1 MKSQVPTTDSVWLID
16 GQGLSKTYR
25 GGKRPALQDA
35 SVQVA
40 AGEILGVIG
49 PNGAGKTTLMACL
62 LGLLRPDQ
70 GTVTLGGHG
79 VESLQAKAR
88 VGYLPERLRFDPWM
102 DGWDFVAY
110 HQALSGRPAARRQ
123 ADVTEALEQVGLERA
138 AWHRPIKG
146 YSRGMLQRVGLAQ
159 ALVGRP
165 QYLFLDEP
173 TSGMDPEGAMAT
185 RNLIQTFAADGGAV
199 VVNSHQLEQLGK
211 LCHKVVFLKAGR
223 IEASEQ
229 WSGAGSLRWSLRWLT
244 EPGSAD
250 KAKAAVDKLSLSG
263 VKVLKGGLH
272 ADVADEAGAAEL
284 LKALVKAGLRVTQ
297 AGPLQGDLEKFFHGG
312 ADEAE

>member
-1 MKSQVPTTDSVWLID
+1 MSNYLIEAD
-16 GQGLSKTYR
+16 GLTKTYP
-25 GGKRPALQDA
+25 GGKVPALA
-35 SVQVA
+35 GAGVQVA
-40 AGEILGVIG
+40 PGEILGVIG

-70 GTVTLGGHG
+70 GWARLGGHA
-79 VESLQAKAR
+79 VDSLEAR
-88 VGYLPERLRFDPWM
+88 SFVGYLPERLRFDPWM
-102 DGWDFVAY
+102 RGWDFVGF
-110 HQALSGRPAARRQ
+110 HHALAGRPPDVRDAE
-123 ADVTEALEQVGLERA
+123 VTEALSQVGLEQA
-138 AWHRPIKG
+138 AWRRPIRG

-159 ALVGRP
+159 ALIGRP
-165 QYLFLDEP
+165 RCLFLDEP
-173 TSGMDPEGAMAT
+173 TSGMDPEGALAT
-185 RNLIQTFAADGGAV
+185 RGLIQAFAAGGGAV

-229 WSGAGSLRWSLRWLT
+229 WAGAGGLRWSLRWLA
-244 EPGSAD
+244 EAGAAA
-250 KAKAAVDKLSLSG
+250 KAKAVVQGLGLGG
-263 VKVLKGGLH
+263 VKVLKGGLQ

-284 LKALVKAGLRVTQ
+284 LKGLVQAGLRVIQ

>member
-211 LCHKVVFLKAGR
+211 LCHKVVFLKQGR
-223 IEASEQ
+223 IEATEQ
-229 WSGAGSLRWSLRWLT
+229 WAGPKGLRWSLRWL
-244 EPGSAD
+244 EQAGV
-250 KAKAAVDKLSLSG
+250 KAKATDVLEKLGLEG
-263 VKVLKGGLH
+263 ATLAKGGLQ
-272 ADVADEAGAAEL
+272 ATVEDEAGAAEL
-284 LKALVKAGLRVTQ
+284 LKALVKGGVAVTH

-312 ADEAE
+312 DDAAQ

>member
-1 MKSQVPTTDSVWLID
+1 MSNHLIEA
-16 GQGLSKTYR
+16 QGLTKTYR
-25 GGKRPALQDA
+25 GGTRPALSDA
-35 SVQVA
+35 AVQVA
-40 AGEILGVIG
+40 PGEILGVIG

-70 GTVTLGGHG
+70 GWARLGGHA
-79 VESLQAKAR
+79 VDSLEAKSL

-102 DGWDFVAY
+102 RGWDFVAY
-110 HQALSGRPAARRQ
+110 HHALAGQPAARRD
-123 ADVTEALEQVGLERA
+123 AEVAEALTQVGLEQA
-138 AWHRPIKG
+138 AWRRAIKG

-159 ALVGRP
+159 ALVGKPRC
-165 QYLFLDEP
+165 LFLDEP
-173 TSGMDPEGAMAT
+173 TSGMDPEGALAT
-185 RNLIQTFAADGGAV
+185 RGLIQAFAAGGGAV

-229 WSGAGSLRWSLRWLT
+229 WSGAGALRWSLRWLP
-244 EPGSAD
+244 EAGAA
-250 KAKAAVDKLSLSG
+250 AKARALAGTLGLEG
-263 VKVLKGGLH
+263 VTVLKGGLQ

-284 LKALVKAGLRVTQ
+284 VKAAVKAGLALTQ
-297 AGPLQGDLEKFFHGG
+297 AGPLKGDLEKFFNGG

>member
-1 MKSQVPTTDSVWLID
+1 MPSNGDWLIQ

-25 GGKRPALQDA
+25 GGKRPALEGA

-40 AGEILGVIG
+40 SGEILGVIG

-70 GTVTLGGHG
+70 GTVSLGGHA
-79 VESLQAKAR
+79 VESLEAKR
-88 VGYLPERLRFDPWM
+88 WIGYLPERLRFDPWM
-102 DGWDFVAY
+102 RGWDFVAY
-110 HQALSGRPAARRQ
+110 HQALSGRPASRRE
-123 ADVTEALEQVGLERA
+123 ADVAEALAQVGLDQA

-165 QYLFLDEP
+165 RYLFLDEP
-173 TSGMDPEGAMAT
+173 TSGMDPDGALAT
-185 RNLIQTFAADGGAV
+185 RSLIQTFAADGGAV

-211 LCHKVVFLKAGR
+211 LCHKVVFLKQGR
-223 IEASEQ
+223 VEATEQ
-229 WSGAGSLRWSLRWLT
+229 WAGPAGLRWSLRWLDQ
-244 EPGSAD
+244 PGA
-250 KAKAAVDKLSLSG
+250 KAKAAGALEKLGLEG
-263 VKVLKGGLH
+263 VTLAKGGLQ
-272 ADVADEAGAAEL
+272 ASVADTAGAAEL
-284 LKALVKAGLRVTQ
+284 LKAMVKAGVAVTH

-312 ADEAE
+312 GDAVE